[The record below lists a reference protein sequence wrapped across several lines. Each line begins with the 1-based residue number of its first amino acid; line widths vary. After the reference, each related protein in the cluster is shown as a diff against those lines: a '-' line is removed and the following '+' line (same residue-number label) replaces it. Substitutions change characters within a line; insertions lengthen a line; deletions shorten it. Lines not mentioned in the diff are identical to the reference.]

1 MKHIYLKLLVILA
14 IISLFMACTGFGNKV
29 KVKVVLL
36 NINALHTGSTEKIL
50 LEQTA
55 DISGSGRTELYAKA
69 LKCLREKNLPADM
82 EAGTAFK
89 NQYKINY
96 ISESCGEV
104 TVDFSS
110 RNLTGTEM
118 EERLL
123 IAQIVG
129 TLTGS
134 FEEVERV
141 FFTVD
146 GETAETLMGHVS
158 IAYSF
163 ASPLEAA
170 V

>member
-1 MKHIYLKLLVILA
+1 MKHIYFKLLVILA

-29 KVKVVLL
+29 RVKAILL
-36 NINALHTGSTEKIL
+36 NLSALQTGSIEDVL
-50 LEQTA
+50 LEQA
-55 DISGSGRTELYAKA
+55 VDITGSGRTELYGKA
-69 LKCLREKNLPADM
+69 LKCLREKNLPADTK
-82 EAGTAFK
+82 AGTAFK

-96 ISESCGEV
+96 ISESEGEV

-110 RNLTGTEM
+110 RNLVGTEAD
-118 EERLL
+118 ERLL

-146 GETAETLMGHVS
+146 GEPAETLMGHVS

-163 ASPLEAA
+163 ASPLEA
-170 V
+170 VV